1 MNTTKFMYQRRIVNK
16 MTIKEVSERTGVS
29 LGTVSKYDCGVLKLE
44 KASYERLKQFADLF
58 KCKIEDLI
66 GNLD

>member
-16 MTIKEVSERTGVS
+16 MTVKDVAEKTGIPQS
-29 LGTVSKYDCGVLKLE
+29 TIAKYDCGVYSLE
-44 KASYERLKQFADLF
+44 RASYIRLKQFADLF